1 MDWGWGALNA
11 ERDTKFARLDA
22 WLKDAGSVL
31 VAFSGGVDSTYL
43 AAMTYKALG
52 DRALAVTADS
62 PSIPRSELQGAG
74 ELAKQ
79 IGIRHRVIEAKE
91 MENPDYVRNEPDR
104 CYHCKSELFG
114 LLEKIA
120 KEEGF
125 AVVVD
130 GANADDIGDYRPGS
144 RAARERGVRSPLQEL
159 GFTKGDVRAG
169 SRELGL
175 PTADRP
181 ASACLASRV
190 PYGTG
195 ISVEALRMIESAEA
209 GLREMGFAVV
219 RVRAHGDVA
228 RLEFGAQDILRA
240 MEPGLRKRIVDHVRA
255 CGFRYVAADLEG
267 YRAGSLNEG
276 LRR

>member
-1 MDWGWGALNA
+1 MDWGWGALST
-11 ERDTKFARLDA
+11 ERDTKFARLEA

-62 PSIPRSELQGAG
+62 PSIPRSDLQGAG

-91 MENPDYVRNEPDR
+91 MENPAYVRNEPDR
-104 CYHCKSELFG
+104 CYHCKAELFG

-120 KEEGF
+120 KEEDF

-130 GANADDIGDYRPGS
+130 GANAEDIGDYRPGS

-159 GFTKGDVRAG
+159 GFTKEDVRAG

-195 ISVEALRMIESAEA
+195 ISVETLRMIESAEA

-228 RLEFGAQDILRA
+228 RLEFSPKDIPRA
-240 MEPGLRKRIVDHVRA
+240 MESELRQRIAEHVRA
-255 CGFRYVAADLEG
+255 CGFRYVAVDLEG
-267 YRAGSLNEG
+267 YRTGSLNEG